1 MWKKYQVA
9 KVIQYVHHFKRT
21 KHSALKKD
29 SDLFSFLS
37 LCKSEL
43 NNRQCDDLVASIVSA
58 ANAPVVITPS
68 PSAVAVVPV
77 AAPVANPVPS
87 PLVVAAEVEEK
98 PQEGRFLSLID
109 SPDFSKGR
117 KGTATSKA
125 AKRKR
130 IEQWNDWIK
139 DCVENREAF
148 ARRFA
153 RSTELEGEN
162 ETKSSTVADF
172 FFFFTD
178 MVRELLRAPM
188 EASERAVVET
198 VLVHA
203 LVDGVNVQLLAE
215 LLYAVA
221 VTEPNRVV
229 RDLVVSIF
237 SVLKVLPAG
246 GAKIGENADVFD
258 VFESNE
264 EFLQVVPEKLALLSG
279 APALCKQLADVI
291 GTGQG
296 IER

>member
-1 MWKKYQVA
+1 
-9 KVIQYVHHFKRT
+9 
-21 KHSALKKD
+21 
-29 SDLFSFLS
+29 
-37 LCKSEL
+37 
-43 NNRQCDDLVASIVSA
+43 
-58 ANAPVVITPS
+58 
-68 PSAVAVVPV
+68 
-77 AAPVANPVPS
+77 
-87 PLVVAAEVEEK
+87 
-98 PQEGRFLSLID
+98 
-109 SPDFSKGR
+109 
-117 KGTATSKA
+117 
-125 AKRKR
+125 
-130 IEQWNDWIK
+130 
-139 DCVENREAF
+139 
-148 ARRFA
+148 
-153 RSTELEGEN
+153 
-162 ETKSSTVADF
+162 
-172 FFFFTD
+172 
-178 MVRELLRAPM
+178 M

-246 GAKIGENADVFD
+246 EAKIGENADVFD